1 MAQFF
6 IYSEKSFR
14 NDKKSYKTFLIICRK
29 EGTMKNRILNTKS
42 LFLLFISITILILT
56 GCNNSPTGPQQAQS
70 TADQQAMLKVI
81 ESDSAVASFTPNYN
95 EESAMNIIGKTSVAI
110 YPFQVGQ
117 KMRLVS
123 KNFTYTMVGDTAF
136 GTYTATFEGVLY
148 IEASYDSTTRTQD
161 TLIQKPFTTVI
172 TRKVILLKLNNS
184 RYDTTNFDW
193 RVLAISLPSGGT
205 LNSNIQITKLTM
217 YMPDGSVVIIND
229 PNDYYLMRGQMG
241 GKMHGHRGWGMMPD
255 FLHDQKVTIQA
266 TVSSAYADTD
276 FVTLT
281 HGARLDGMNRQK
293 LELHLVSSTP
303 SGSGYVK
310 VYEGTFVTHSFP
322 GFSTAVINAFP
333 RQVIYDD
340 STPVEAD
347 TWGVPYFIER

>member
-1 MAQFF
+1 M
-6 IYSEKSFR
+6 K
-14 NDKKSYKTFLIICRK
+14 RK
-29 EGTMKNRILNTKS
+29 MLNTKS
-42 LFLLFISITILILT
+42 LFAFFVALTIMILT

-70 TADQQAMLKVI
+70 TANEQAMLKVI
-81 ESDSAVASFTPNYN
+81 ESDSAVASFTPNYD

-110 YPFQVGQ
+110 YPFRVGQ

-123 KNFTYTMVGDTAF
+123 KDFNYTMVGDTAF

-148 IEASYDSTTRTQD
+148 VAASYDSSTNTQD
-161 TLIQKPFTTVI
+161 TVIQKPFTTII
-172 TRKVILLKLNNS
+172 TRKVVLLKLNNS
-184 RYDTTNFDW
+184 NYDSTNFDW

-205 LNSNIQITKLTM
+205 LNSNIQITKLTL

-241 GKMHGHRGWGMMPD
+241 GRMHAHNGWGGMPD
-255 FLHDQKVTIQA
+255 FMHGQNVTIQV
-266 TVSSAYADTD
+266 TISSAYADTD

-281 HGARLDGMNRQK
+281 HGADLDGMHREK
-293 LELHLVSSTP
+293 LKLNLVSSTP
-303 SGSGYVK
+303 EGSGYVK
-310 VYEGTFVTHSFP
+310 VYEKTFVTRSFP

-333 RQVIYDD
+333 KQVIYDD
-340 STPVEAD
+340 STPVEVD